1 MIPTARK
8 PYTRYSNS
16 LCRVSSAIA
25 AFAIATCNTVLPWP
39 SGDAFRSDL
48 HQRFDYEWQEMERS
62 LRHEA
67 RFLNLLLDSIDREA
81 TGGRLSMAELTRE
94 LSA

>member
-1 MIPTARK
+1 
-8 PYTRYSNS
+8 
-16 LCRVSSAIA
+16 
-25 AFAIATCNTVLPWP
+25 
-39 SGDAFRSDL
+39 
-48 HQRFDYEWQEMERS
+48 MERS